1 MIRQSI
7 LMLLAMRNTVST
19 KKNVQMVTYNTRM
32 LETLMTVQRKIT
44 GLEHVHLDSLMY
56 IDVYVGPWS

>member
-1 MIRQSI
+1 
-7 LMLLAMRNTVST
+7 
-19 KKNVQMVTYNTRM
+19 MVTYNTRM

-56 IDVYVGPWS
+56 IDVYVGPWSYTTFASSWLLIG